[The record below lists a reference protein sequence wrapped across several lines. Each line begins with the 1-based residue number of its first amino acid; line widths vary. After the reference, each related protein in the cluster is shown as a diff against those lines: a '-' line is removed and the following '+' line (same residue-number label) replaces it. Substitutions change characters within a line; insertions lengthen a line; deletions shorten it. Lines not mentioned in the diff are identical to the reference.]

1 MIEEDDSPT
10 GENRDEEH
18 ILIVPIRTPG
28 DQNLGDMVLTES
40 QNIQAILSGSDD
52 TGSSSSED
60 LTNKMIGDS
69 TLSLFGVSDD
79 PEETV
84 QFLMNASGLE
94 DEESLSYAAKCG
106 AFWKSLGAE
115 TLIYMASYGGGLLA
129 NGLIIRFTGLN
140 PLVGT
145 LLFGSYAALSYEN
158 ARILF
163 TSLIKPPQDTVPEDK
178 QTLFNALNQYAFLP
192 ISWIVSSAVSGGVL
206 SLLGDESFG
215 TQQAVGVPSA
225 LAIGPIGSGLAML
238 TRECMGGSIVVNPE
252 GAFYAGPYEA
262 FPTAYSPNPNPF
274 DDNRSHRF
282 GTLRNV
288 FNRFLAVNL
297 STIALVAYGGTE
309 LATFCIGG
317 REDFINATQGN
328 NVTDVNEF
336 LNDYCAGG
344 SLTFLF
350 RELGISLTYG
360 IGVLVVEPILTGL
373 FNTVYDFFY
382 PRDEE
387 SSDDIEQFESFSSD
401 DTSYDE
407 V

>member
-1 MIEEDDSPT
+1 
-10 GENRDEEH
+10 
-18 ILIVPIRTPG
+18 
-28 DQNLGDMVLTES
+28 MVLTES

-115 TLIYMASYGGGLLA
+115 TLIYMASYGGGLARQWFDHPLY
-129 NGLIIRFTGLN
+129 RLN

-225 LAIGPIGSGLAML
+225 LAIGPIGSGLSHA
-238 TRECMGGSIVVNPE
+238 NPRMH
-252 GAFYAGPYEA
+252 GRLDCGQPGRGILRGPLRGFSDRLQPE
-262 FPTAYSPNPNPF
+262 PQPF
-274 DDNRSHRF
+274 
-282 GTLRNV
+282 
-288 FNRFLAVNL
+288 
-297 STIALVAYGGTE
+297 
-309 LATFCIGG
+309 
-317 REDFINATQGN
+317 
-328 NVTDVNEF
+328 
-336 LNDYCAGG
+336 
-344 SLTFLF
+344 
-350 RELGISLTYG
+350 
-360 IGVLVVEPILTGL
+360 
-373 FNTVYDFFY
+373 
-382 PRDEE
+382 
-387 SSDDIEQFESFSSD
+387 
-401 DTSYDE
+401 
-407 V
+407 